1 MSDIPLELRE
11 EIVQALRDGQTIV
24 AIKLYREAT
33 GADLRDAKLF
43 VEQLQA
49 ALKSGSAE
57 DAAASGM
64 SDEVLSQIVELLRR
78 GAKIPAIKVY
88 REAIPSSLKDAKE
101 ALIAAYDAFETYYKE
116 NPEATHANAVF
127 GALDKEH
134 WDLLNRKHFH
144 HHYEQFGLL

>member
-33 GADLRDAKLF
+33 GAALRDAKLF

-88 REAIPSSLKDAKE
+88 REAIPSSLKGAKDAVEQIEREYDIPKARSGCGAT
-101 ALIAAYDAFETYYKE
+101 ALLCLASIWLILWF
-116 NPEATHANAVF
+116 
-127 GALDKEH
+127 
-134 WDLLNRKHFH
+134 R
-144 HHYEQFGLL
+144 